1 MFADYFLS
9 GPTVIV
15 FPSTVLSDT
24 MQQACFSVAIIEDTI
39 VEATEEFTLRLS
51 TDDTQI
57 RLTTDSAIVS
67 ILDND
72 GEKRALTLF
81 TSSM

>member
-1 MFADYFLS
+1 MFTDYFLS
-9 GPTVIV
+9 GPTVV
-15 FPSTVLSDT
+15 AFPSTVLSDT
-24 MQQACFSVAIIEDTI
+24 MQQTCFSVAIIEDTI
-39 VEATEEFTLRLS
+39 VEATEEFTLQLS

-57 RLTTDSAIVS
+57 RLTTDSAVVS

-81 TSSM
+81 TSSI